1 MKAEDVN
8 GVVAIIPD
16 DSLNKYILLIL
27 EEGRV
32 KLRFHLG
39 ATHVVTES
47 IEHILIGEWF
57 EVIMAQDDK
66 HLYMQINGNEKK
78 YVPSISERMITS
90 PTNVFIG
97 AIRDEMRVNNVQKFY
112 LRHACDNILRNRRRY
127 APTAQRYHK

>member
-1 MKAEDVN
+1 MPEEYGTLITIAMKAEDVN

-16 DSLNKYILLIL
+16 DSLNKYILLLL

-39 ATHVVTES
+39 ATHVVAES

-97 AIRDEMRVNNVQKFY
+97 AIRDEMRITTKKY
-112 LRHACDNILRNRRRY
+112 RY
-127 APTAQRYHK
+127 Y